1 MIAIGYRYASVATR
15 ITRSALLDV
24 LREDYIRTARAKG
37 LIEKLVINRHALRNA
52 LLPIVTIIGMEFSFL
67 LGGLV
72 VTEQVFNLNGL
83 GRLMFESVLNADYNM
98 IQALV
103 MICVLMFVG
112 INLLIDLIYAWIDP
126 RIRYG

>member
-1 MIAIGYRYASVATR
+1 M
-15 ITRSALLDV
+15 TRSAFLDV
-24 LREDYIRTARAKG
+24 LREDYIRAARAKG
-37 LIEKLVINRHALRNA
+37 LTEKLVINRHVMRNA
-52 LLPIVTIIGMEFSFL
+52 LLPVVTIIGMEFSFFM
-67 LGGLV
+67 GGLV

-103 MICVLMFVG
+103 MVVAFVFVG
-112 INLLIDLIYAWIDP
+112 TNLVIDLTYAWLDP

>member
-1 MIAIGYRYASVATR
+1 MI
-15 ITRSALLDV
+15 
-24 LREDYIRTARAKG
+24 
-37 LIEKLVINRHALRNA
+37 NHHALKNA

-72 VTEQVFNLNGL
+72 VTEQVFNLNSL

-112 INLLIDLIYAWIDP
+112 INLLIDLTYAWIDP